1 MDRNARSWGIWWGNG
16 GAVGGSGAL
25 VEIAENAIDKG
36 NGGHQGNEHDDRQGP
51 ARWSDTCSAEVQG
64 HEWNAATPQVI
75 LAEGTT
81 SKMKLKGTLT
91 LITLEDIQP
100 IVPMGVL
107 TLMGYEVEWKQGNC
121 RVRRRN
127 QNLEVEMVDSCPMVD
142 ARVALNLI
150 DEMEIMEERQA
161 MRLAAMK
168 MPMDE
173 LNGQPELARTK
184 APEILAGSAGRG

>member
-1 MDRNARSWGIWWGNG
+1 MEAAHLLRSPRTPSTKAM
-16 GAVGGSGAL
+16 AVIK
-25 VEIAENAIDKG
+25 EMNMMTDKG
-36 NGGHQGNEHDDRQGP
+36 LLDGATHALRRCKDLD
-51 ARWSDTCSAEVQG
+51 
-64 HEWNAATPQVI
+64 EWNAATPTQV

-81 SKMKLKGTLT
+81 SKMRLQEGTLT
-91 LITLEDIQP
+91 LITLADIQP

-121 RVRRRN
+121 RVRRN

-150 DEMEIMEERQA
+150 DEMEIMQERQA

-173 LNGQPELARTK
+173 LSGQPELARTK